1 LLLIEARIKY
11 DVASACIGKIGIS
24 FQKYSF
30 QPEEECVKKILM
42 LESKHAPTL
51 YPSLFFN
58 KKKRGKNYD
67 A

>member
-1 LLLIEARIKY
+1 MTFLLTAFLVDVFPFSDKQLLLSTVQRIEARIKY

-42 LESKHAPTL
+42 L
-51 YPSLFFN
+51 
-58 KKKRGKNYD
+58 
-67 A
+67 